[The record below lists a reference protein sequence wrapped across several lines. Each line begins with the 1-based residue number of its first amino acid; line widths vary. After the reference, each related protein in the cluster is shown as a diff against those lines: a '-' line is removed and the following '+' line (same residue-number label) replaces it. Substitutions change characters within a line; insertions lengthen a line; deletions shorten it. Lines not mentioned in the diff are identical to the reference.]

1 MGNGEWRM
9 GNGEW
14 GMENGEW
21 GMENGGL
28 REQNHIILLTFIVEL
43 GGTRIK
49 GGERP
54 DDYSG
59 TVCG

>member
-1 MGNGEWRM
+1 MIGLVPREQRNI
-9 GNGEW
+9 
-14 GMENGEW
+14 MENGEW

-49 GGERP
+49 GGGKTR
-54 DDYSG
+54 
-59 TVCG
+59 